1 MVGLDVTRKI
11 VLTPNLLEYMR
22 FINPE
27 VADFI
32 GKITR
37 FYWDFHWEYEHIIG
51 CVINDPLAV
60 AHFLHKDLCQGFN
73 SFVDLA
79 TEGIAMGQTLVD
91 AYHFYGKQANAKVL
105 TQVNTYLFFQDFLSV
120 ILNTSKEIICQDLET
135 LNLG

>member
-1 MVGLDVTRKI
+1 
-11 VLTPNLLEYMR
+11 MR

-27 VADFI
+27 VTDFV

-60 AHFLHKDLCQGFN
+60 AHFLHEDLCQGFD

-79 TEGIAMGQTLVD
+79 TEGIAVGQTLVD
-91 AYHFYGKQANAKVL
+91 AYHFYGKEANSKVL
-105 TQVNTYLFFQDFLSV
+105 TQVNTQLFFQDFLSV